1 LLRRIEKGSRLTV
14 ARKTTLT
21 TLAVVFVCL
30 TIAGVLML
38 RGIRQAAAQE
48 CRDEAIL
55 LGRTLAGSFALPLAR
70 GEHEAIQGQIDQMAE
85 APELFQQVL
94 LVVVIDERG
103 RILAHSDPSR
113 FGELWTGTRPSGEEV
128 SVDPSGLAPRV
139 TLRMP
144 IATAVRFGSLEL
156 VMSVEGPWQVAQRA
170 TFTAVALLIAM
181 LVLLVTVLSVMLRR
195 LLVRPLERLSQAA
208 HHFQAGQRQLGV
220 VPEGPGEFL
229 TLVQAFDGMAQRIY
243 DHTEELERTVQ
254 DRTQELSRSN
264 EQLQLVNQ
272 HLQVLNQQL
281 EELAVTD
288 GLTGVANRRAFNDR
302 LDLEV
307 ERAKRS
313 SQPLS
318 LVMIDLDRFKR
329 LNDTLGHLEG
339 DAALV
344 QLGALLGEKRRAVDL
359 VARYGGEEF
368 MVLLPGTT
376 HEDAM
381 LVAERI
387 RHATEVAPLP
397 GQCTVSAGVATLP
410 VHATD
415 SRSLI
420 SAADQALYAAKD
432 HGRNRVVSADGLG
445 SMPAAIGASS

>member
-1 LLRRIEKGSRLTV
+1 
-14 ARKTTLT
+14 
-21 TLAVVFVCL
+21 
-30 TIAGVLML
+30 
-38 RGIRQAAAQE
+38 
-48 CRDEAIL
+48 
-55 LGRTLAGSFALPLAR
+55 
-70 GEHEAIQGQIDQMAE
+70 
-85 APELFQQVL
+85 
-94 LVVVIDERG
+94 
-103 RILAHSDPSR
+103 
-113 FGELWTGTRPSGEEV
+113 
-128 SVDPSGLAPRV
+128 
-139 TLRMP
+139 
-144 IATAVRFGSLEL
+144 
-156 VMSVEGPWQVAQRA
+156 
-170 TFTAVALLIAM
+170 
-181 LVLLVTVLSVMLRR
+181 MLRR